1 MAKQILVEVKSSEV
15 ASKSGTSARS
25 GKPYQIR
32 EQSAYAVFPGKA
44 YPVEIKFSLGDDQAP
59 YEPGL
64 YEIGPDSFFVG
75 NFGQLMIG
83 KLQLEP
89 TTKAANVATVGGKA

>member
-25 GKPYQIR
+25 GKPYHIR

-44 YPVEIKFSLGDDQAP
+44 YPVEIKFSLGDDQALRLAHP
-59 YEPGL
+59 ASSPSPPPSRSL
-64 YEIGPDSFFVG
+64 RRSWTA
-75 NFGQLMIG
+75 M
-83 KLQLEP
+83 
-89 TTKAANVATVGGKA
+89 TASC